1 MYKNNHVLGGVAW
14 EVAHLC
20 EFRGNFGGG
29 AASKKGGEKKSEQDQ
44 GWKASTGN
52 PTQSSHNCIPPSR
65 LF

>member
-1 MYKNNHVLGGVAW
+1 MPWGGVAW

-29 AASKKGGEKKSEQDQ
+29 AASKKGGERKSGQDQ

-52 PTQSSHNCIPPSR
+52 PTQSSHNCILPSR
-65 LF
+65 LS